1 MGHLVLASLTA
12 SLTDFIGRN
21 GVYAV
26 FLIMVLDAM
35 LPVGGELVMLYAG
48 ALAGGAIAGRHPE
61 LFGHAIP
68 HGLEA
73 YLILAA
79 AGTLGYLVG
88 SLIGWAIGHY
98 GGRPLIERH
107 GRWLHLSPHTFAR
120 AELWFERRGSQAV
133 LLGRLT
139 PIVRSFISIPAGALQ
154 SPLGRYTAL
163 TLIGSAIWCFGFALV
178 GWALGSS
185 YDQVHHAF
193 TGLEVVLVV
202 GAVAALAVYLRRR
215 RRPPSWEA
223 PPKST

>member
-1 MGHLVLASLTA
+1 MSHLALASITS

-26 FLIMVLDAM
+26 FLIMAADAM
-35 LPVGGELVMLYAG
+35 LPVGGELTMLYAG

-61 LFGHAIP
+61 IFGHVIP

-73 YLILAA
+73 YLVLAA
-79 AGTLGYLVG
+79 AGTIGYLVG

-107 GRWLHLSPHTFAR
+107 GRWLHLSPQTFER
-120 AELWFERRGSQAV
+120 AERWFERRGSQAV

-139 PIVRSFISIPAGALQ
+139 PVVRSFISIPAGVLQ
-154 SPLGRYTAL
+154 SPLGLYTVL

-178 GWALGSS
+178 GWGLGDS
-185 YDQVHHAF
+185 YDKVHHAF
-193 TGLEVVLVV
+193 TGVEVLVV
-202 GAVAALAVYLRRR
+202 IGALAAAAVLLRRR
-215 RRPPSWEA
+215 RRPLSPTHGRT
-223 PPKST
+223 P